1 MNIMDARTNT
11 KPRCLPPPGLA
22 LRCCAL
28 ALALLLGATGAQS
41 QEQSLLNLSEMA
53 KGLSREMDLIPAMTG
68 QGAQAPA
75 NQNTLPAPPPE
86 HIIPMRRAADPGSV
100 EIQNLGGEVRL
111 VVRDA
116 PLRQVLGLLAES
128 QKLNLVFASVSD
140 ASLTV
145 SLDRVP
151 LETALDAI
159 LSSCGH
165 TWTMQGNIIHVTQVA
180 EGVAVGPTAQ
190 GRRLEVFDL
199 NYAAAADVDL
209 AVKGL
214 LSPVGKSWITSSSPT
229 DNRRTRES
237 IAVED
242 LPEYVERIA
251 AFIAQSDQPPRQVL
265 VEVQLL
271 QVELDGDRRVGV
283 NFHELGRLGGTGIRF
298 ESTGFADK
306 DSPQAFFIE
315 LAGGDLTSLVELLQ
329 TTSDAKTL
337 ASPKLLAVNGQLARI
352 QIGEKLP
359 YRLTTTTQTS
369 TQESVQFLDVGIV
382 LEFTPWITHDGR
394 VLMRIRPKVSSG
406 QVNATTELPEERTT
420 EVETNAFLSDG
431 QGIVIGGLI
440 SEETNVDQSK
450 LAVLGDIPYAGA
462 LFQRRAEKRLRK
474 EIIVA
479 IMPHL
484 LPYNCEMQAQNDF
497 EVERARD
504 SLTYGPLCKNPRPYE
519 PRLPDPTGDLCR
531 KFPTDRACR
540 EGGNCND
547 GHARPRIFNPFR
559 RDTIYYNPDGEQLF
573 QGGDQPSP
581 TLAPERMEIVMPDNQ
596 QRMRR

>member
-1 MNIMDARTNT
+1 MNTMDATRFQM
-11 KPRCLPPPGLA
+11 PYCMPPPTQATRCITLVLMLFA
-22 LRCCAL
+22 LMTHGSAS
-28 ALALLLGATGAQS
+28 A
-41 QEQSLLNLSEMA
+41 QEQSMLDLSNMA
-53 KGLSREMDLIPAMTG
+53 KGLSRGIGLTPVMSQEES
-68 QGAQAPA
+68 
-75 NQNTLPAPPPE
+75 LPSPPPE
-86 HIIPMRRAADPGSV
+86 NIIPLRRGASPGSV
-100 EIQNLGGEVRL
+100 EVENRGGLVRL

-140 ASLTV
+140 ATLTV
-145 SLDRVP
+145 SLDNVP

-159 LSSCGH
+159 LQSCGH
-165 TWTMQGNIIHVTQVA
+165 TWTLQGNIIHVTQVSA
-180 EGVAVGPTAQ
+180 DVAVGPTAQ
-190 GRRLEVFDL
+190 GRRLEVFNL
-199 NYAAAADVDL
+199 NFAAAADIDL

-214 LSPVGKSWITSSSPT
+214 LSPVGKSWITQSSPS
-229 DNRRTRES
+229 DNRRTREM

-242 LPEYVERIA
+242 LPEYVDRIA

-271 QVELDGDRRVGV
+271 QVELKGDRKVGV
-283 NFHELGRLGGTGIRF
+283 NFQEIGRIGGTKIEF
-298 ESTGFADK
+298 KSTGFADK
-306 DSPQAFFIE
+306 DSPKAFFIDV
-315 LAGGDLTSLVELLQ
+315 AGGDLTSLVELLQ

-382 LEFTPWITHDGR
+382 LEFTPWITEDDR

-406 QVNATTELPEERTT
+406 QINPNTELPEERTT

-440 SEETNVDQSK
+440 SEETSVDQSK

-462 LFQRRAEKRLRK
+462 LFQQRGEKRLRK

-484 LPYNCEMQAQNDF
+484 LPYNCQLQAQNDE
-497 EVERARD
+497 EVCRARD

-519 PRLPDPTGDLCR
+519 PRLPDTIGNACQQLRLSPDCR
-531 KFPTDRACR
+531 QAIGPRGTC
-540 EGGNCND
+540 GPGY
-547 GHARPRIFNPFR
+547 RPGANPFEHG
-559 RDTIYYNPDGEQLF
+559 TIYFSDNDSDFSPSSEQV
-573 QGGDQPSP
+573 QPGSSSKE
-581 TLAPERMEIVMPDNQ
+581 LEIVMPQNQ

>member
-1 MNIMDARTNT
+1 MNMKDATRHIM
-11 KPRCLPPPGLA
+11 PRCLPPPDLVKRCSMLA
-22 LRCCAL
+22 VMAVAL
-28 ALALLLGATGAQS
+28 VAGGSTSAQERS
-41 QEQSLLNLSEMA
+41 VLDLSNMA
-53 KGLSREMDLIPAMTG
+53 KGLSRGIGLTPVTTQQDS
-68 QGAQAPA
+68 
-75 NQNTLPAPPPE
+75 LPTPPPE
-86 HIIPMRRAADPGSV
+86 NIIPIRRGASPGSV
-100 EIQNLGGEVRL
+100 EVENRGGLVRL

-140 ASLTV
+140 ATLTV
-145 SLDRVP
+145 SLDNVP

-159 LSSCGH
+159 LGSCGH
-165 TWTMQGNIIHVTQVA
+165 TWTLQGDIIHVTQVSA
-180 EGVAVGPTAQ
+180 DAAVGPMAQ
-190 GRRLEVFDL
+190 GRRLEVFNL
-199 NYAAAADVDL
+199 NFAAAADVDL

-214 LSPVGKSWITSSSPT
+214 LSPVGKSWITTSSPT
-229 DNRRTRES
+229 DNRRTREM

-242 LPEYVERIA
+242 LPEYVDRIG

-271 QVELDGDRRVGV
+271 QVELKGDRKVGV

-298 ESTGFADK
+298 ESTGFADG

-329 TTSDAKTL
+329 TQSDAKTL

-382 LEFTPWITHDGR
+382 LEFTPWITEDQR

-406 QVNATTELPEERTT
+406 QINANTELPEERTT

-440 SEETNVDQSK
+440 SEETSVDQSK

-462 LFQRRAEKRLRK
+462 LFQRRAEKRTRK

-484 LPYNCEMQAQNDF
+484 LPYNCQMQAQNDF
-497 EVERARD
+497 EVNRARD
-504 SLTYGPLCKNPRPYE
+504 PLTYGPLCKNPRPYE
-519 PRLPDPTGDLCR
+519 PRLPDTVGAMCR
-531 KFPTDRACR
+531 KIR
-540 EGGNCND
+540 EPAECKQGPGGNCTYD
-547 GHARPRIFNPFR
+547 PAGVPSRNPFDR
-559 RDTIYYNPDGEQLF
+559 GIIYFSDNDSDF
-573 QGGDQPSP
+573 SPSSDEIQRG
-581 TLAPERMEIVMPDNQ
+581 TSPEELEIVMPQNQ
-596 QRMRR
+596 QQMRR